1 MDLASAYQRLLEIL
15 AEIEDLKMAA
25 AVLYWD
31 QQTEMPPGGSV
42 ARGEQLTTLR
52 RLAHEKLV
60 QPKVGELLADLVTE
74 AATMPGDSDQ
84 ASMIRVAKREY
95 EMATRIPSRLVV
107 AMSEASDLAY
117 HKWLEARAANDFA
130 TFVPALERVV
140 ALSRETAAALGYED
154 HPLDALIDQVEP
166 GLDASKVAALF
177 AELREP
183 LVGLT
188 RRIVASDAGRR
199 AGLLHQE
206 YPAGKQLELGMAA
219 VRAIGFD
226 VDRRGRQALSVHP
239 FSISFSPDD
248 TRITTRI
255 NRDYLGTSFFALLH
269 EAGHGTYMQGI
280 PDRLRRS
287 ILHEGASAGLHES
300 QSRLWENVVGR
311 SRYFWQHFLPVARA
325 VFPSQF
331 GTATVEE
338 AYAAANVVRPSLIR
352 VEADEVTYNLHIM
365 IRFELEKAV
374 LDGTLDLADLPEAW
388 NRKFAAYLGITP
400 PDDLTGVLQD
410 IHWTMRFGGS
420 FQSYTIG
427 NVASIALYRQALSE
441 NPGMH
446 LDWSE
451 GRFDSLL
458 RWMQDKVHAHG
469 SKFTPE
475 ELLVRATGA
484 GLTAGPYLEH
494 ITDKYTELYQL

>member
-1 MDLASAYQRLLEIL
+1 MPSAYQRLLEIL

-31 QQTEMPPGGSV
+31 QQTQMPPGGSV

-52 RLAHEKLV
+52 RLAHEQLV
-60 QPKVGELLADLVTE
+60 QPEVGELLAALAAE
-74 AATMPGDSDQ
+74 AASMPYDSDE
-84 ASMIRVAKREY
+84 ASMVRVANREY
-95 EMATRIPSRLVV
+95 QIATRIPSSLVV
-107 AMSEASDLAY
+107 AMSEASDHAY

-140 ALSRETAAALGYED
+140 ELSRETAEALGYED
-154 HPLDALIDQVEP
+154 HPLDALINVVEP
-166 GLDASKVAALF
+166 GLDAAKVTALF

-183 LVGLT
+183 LVSLT
-188 RRIVASDAGRR
+188 RRIAASDAGRR
-199 AGLLHQE
+199 ADLLHQE
-206 YPAGKQLELGMAA
+206 YPADKQLELGMAA

-255 NRDYLGTSFFALLH
+255 NGDYLGTSLFALLH

-280 PDRLRRS
+280 PERLRRS

-311 SRYFWQHFLPVARA
+311 SQYFWQYFLPVAKA
-325 VFPSQF
+325 IFPGQF
-331 GTATVEE
+331 GRATVKE
-338 AYAAANVVRPSLIR
+338 AYAASNVVRPSLIR

-365 IRFELEKAV
+365 IRFELERAV
-374 LDGTLDLADLPEAW
+374 FDGALALADLPEAW
-388 NRKFAAYLGITP
+388 NEKFAAYLGITP

-410 IHWTMRFGGS
+410 IHWTMHFGGS
-420 FQSYTIG
+420 FQSYT
-427 NVASIALYRQALSE
+427 
-441 NPGMH
+441 
-446 LDWSE
+446 
-451 GRFDSLL
+451 
-458 RWMQDKVHAHG
+458 
-469 SKFTPE
+469 
-475 ELLVRATGA
+475 
-484 GLTAGPYLEH
+484 
-494 ITDKYTELYQL
+494 